1 MDKLLSCP
9 FCGGTD
15 ILMRDVSGMF
25 GRSSHARTYHYM
37 QCRDCFS
44 QTGYHETKTKAI
56 DAWNT
61 RTPIECKQSEPIS
74 FSHEKGGEWISVDER
89 LPEQCIPVL
98 VYKNSN
104 SEAYGNM
111 ETAYFEKGR
120 WRGSCG
126 EFITHWM
133 PLPKAPQMKG
143 GKQE

>member
-1 MDKLLSCP
+1 MAELLSCP

-15 ILMRDVSGMF
+15 IIMRDVSGMF
-25 GRSSHARTYHYM
+25 GKSSHARTYHYM

-44 QTGYHETKTKAI
+44 QTGYHETKPKAI

-61 RTPIECKQSEPIS
+61 RTQK
-74 FSHEKGGEWISVDER
+74 EKGGEWISVDER
-89 LPEQCIPVL
+89 SPEQCVPVL

-133 PLPKAPQMKG
+133 PLPKAPKMKG

>member
-1 MDKLLSCP
+1 MAELLPCP

-25 GRSSHARTYHYM
+25 GKSSNARTYHYM

-61 RTPIECKQSEPIS
+61 RTPKER
-74 FSHEKGGEWISVDER
+74 GGEWISVDER
-89 LPEQCIPVL
+89 LPEQCVPVL
-98 VYKNSN
+98 VYKNRN

-143 GKQE
+143 DKQE

>member
-1 MDKLLSCP
+1 M
-9 FCGGTD
+9 
-15 ILMRDVSGMF
+15 
-25 GRSSHARTYHYM
+25 
-37 QCRDCFS
+37 
-44 QTGYHETKTKAI
+44 
-56 DAWNT
+56 WNT
-61 RTPIECKQSEPIS
+61 RTQK
-74 FSHEKGGEWISVDER
+74 EKGDEWISVDER
-89 LPEQCIPVL
+89 LPEQCVPVL

-104 SEAYGNM
+104 SEAYGDM